1 MRAGSLMSVVGALL
15 LGLIL
20 APAALAAEIIIDNG
34 EAGFAVTGEW
44 PVSTVV
50 SGYHGANYQFA
61 PPGDVPGGTV
71 VDNTDP
77 GTSAVGTWTAGT
89 GVAGFWGANYQS
101 HPAGSGSESFTWP
114 LAIPAAGSYKVF
126 ARWSA
131 SANRTN
137 VARYT
142 VNHAGGATVVM
153 VNQQGDGGQWNLL
166 GTFSFNAGN
175 TTVSLSDQAN
185 GVVIADAVRFVA
197 ASAAPS
203 SAQWTV
209 PTAGQYQLY
218 ARWSAYPNRATNA
231 PYTIVHAGGTTQL
244 SLNQQQNGGQWNL
257 LGTYTFTAGQTVT
270 LTSQAN
276 GHVIADAI
284 RLVPATAQAQTMYFI
299 HTDHLN
305 TPRTITNGASQVVWR
320 WDHTEPFGSDPA
332 NGNPTGLGAFEF
344 NLRLP
349 GQYFDKETN
358 LHYNYFRDY
367 DPAIGRYVQSDPLS
381 LAGGINTYLFVDAN
395 PTSNFDT
402 FGLQAKRRGWGTPL
416 FGSRVQ
422 PRDPHGYDVLFPE
435 AGRKPGWRWST
446 MFPGLKSESSEGSG
460 EEKCGAQNLPDLGGK
475 SEEEAEK
482 ALEDAGFRQG
492 QGGGSYDVWVHPDGS
507 VVHVAPDGR
516 VIRQGPKRPRKDGQP
531 GLVQDRFG
539 PDGRQVP
546 YQPGAGT
553 HDTGERIVR

>member
-1 MRAGSLMSVVGALL
+1 MRPALSRTLMGAGSLMNVLGALL
-15 LGLIL
+15 LGLVL

-34 EAGFAVTGEW
+34 QAGFAVTGEW

-50 SGYHGANYQFA
+50 AGYHGANYQFA

-114 LAIPAAGSYKVF
+114 LTIPAAGSYKVF

-142 VNHAGGATVVM
+142 VNHAGGAAVVM

-166 GTFSFNAGN
+166 GTFTFNAGN
-175 TTVSLSDQAN
+175 TTVRLSDQAN
-185 GVVIADAVRFVA
+185 GVVIADAVKFVA

-209 PTAGQYQLY
+209 ATAGQYQLY

-231 PYTIVHAGGTTQL
+231 PYTVTHAGGTTAL
-244 SLNQQQNGGQWNL
+244 SVNQQQNGGQWNL

-284 RLVPATAQAQTMYFI
+284 RLVSGAPQAQTMYFV

-305 TPRTITNGASQVVWR
+305 TPRLITNNAGQAVWR
-320 WDHTEPFGSDPA
+320 WDQADPFG
-332 NGNPTGLGAFEF
+332 GNVPNENPSGLGTFTC

-367 DPAIGRYVQSDPLS
+367 DPGIGQYVQSDPIGLNGGLNTYAYSYSNPLSWSDGFGLAPSNSQKCRS
-381 LAGGINTYLFVDAN
+381 LAKKIENLEKDIDKRVTDISTN
-395 PTSNFDT
+395 PR
-402 FGLQAKRRGWGTPL
+402 GLPL
-416 FGSRVQ
+416 LPPYPGAPNRASVSGHQKIIDDLR
-422 PRDPHGYDVLFPE
+422 DVL
-435 AGRKPGWRWST
+435 ARRK
-446 MFPGLKSESSEGSG
+446 KQYQ
-460 EEKCGAQNLPDLGGK
+460 EECCNDC
-475 SEEEAEK
+475 
-482 ALEDAGFRQG
+482 D
-492 QGGGSYDVWVHPDGS
+492 GGGGGAPATSTNMSTPAAVGVG
-507 VVHVAPDGR
+507 VAGAACIAVCVLQPQFCPLI
-516 VIRQGPKRPRKDGQP
+516 VIG
-531 GLVQDRFG
+531 
-539 PDGRQVP
+539 
-546 YQPGAGT
+546 GAAAGAAA
-553 HDTGERIVR
+553 R